1 MLSAR
6 HPIALRE
13 AHFMPDLMPA
23 WVRRFTNF
31 WTLVGFAALIHGALF
46 FVAILVYNT
55 PNRDLISLIS
65 PFLTPFGTPI
75 ILAVLHSAL
84 YWSLLFGVS
93 RHMAHSFGQE
103 LERQTW
109 SVLRLTPYRS
119 DELVIAKTLTVGRA
133 WYGVL
138 RVLFALRGCAL
149 LVLPVAFA
157 AQRSREISAISL
169 SDVLHVLIF
178 MAQPFSEVFMVG
190 SLSLLIAVLA
200 RQTRWA
206 RIFAYSALLLSIG
219 ALNGLSNL
227 WLIVNTP
234 IGALASLLM
243 PIGHWTPLVAAAF
256 PPRSAALHAEQTL
269 VLALMA
275 VIVPLLI
282 GALAFGA
289 SLQRLRHL
297 A

>member
-13 AHFMPDLMPA
+13 AHFTPDLMPA

-46 FVAILVYNT
+46 FVAILIYNT

-75 ILAVLHSAL
+75 ILAVLHSVL

-103 LERQTW
+103 LEKQTW

-119 DELVIAKTLTVGRA
+119 AELAIAKALTVGRA

-138 RVLFALRGCAL
+138 
-149 LVLPVAFA
+149 
-157 AQRSREISAISL
+157 
-169 SDVLHVLIF
+169 
-178 MAQPFSEVFMVG
+178 
-190 SLSLLIAVLA
+190 LSLIH
-200 RQTRWA
+200 
-206 RIFAYSALLLSIG
+206 I
-219 ALNGLSNL
+219 
-227 WLIVNTP
+227 
-234 IGALASLLM
+234 
-243 PIGHWTPLVAAAF
+243 
-256 PPRSAALHAEQTL
+256 
-269 VLALMA
+269 
-275 VIVPLLI
+275 
-282 GALAFGA
+282 
-289 SLQRLRHL
+289 
-297 A
+297 